1 MKVAVAQINPTIGD
15 IEGNAEKI
23 VQYANKAKEM
33 GSDLVVFPEMA
44 LTGYPPADLLL
55 RPSFVEKTVA
65 TLNEI
70 GRRTTAIPCIVGF
83 VDKNPLPEGKPLYNA
98 AAIIEEGQIQ
108 YITYKSHLPRYD
120 HFDQS
125 RYFEP
130 AVGISPTKFKDKR
143 IAITIG
149 EDLWDDESSGLAM
162 GFPKALLGDIQK
174 KKVELVINLIASPYA
189 VGLDHKR
196 VEILKKQ
203 ATTYKV
209 PIVMCNQVGGNDD
222 LVFDGSSVGVS
233 AAGEVIARGK
243 AFQEDLIFIDLVYGA
258 GDIHEE
264 DRPTNELVYRAVV
277 QGIRDFASKCGYSK
291 AAFLLNGTLDSAV
304 VAAAAAEA
312 LGKDNVIATAISG
325 DADARQVASTLGI
338 KVENPDATLASLL
351 GKGEPEL
358 QSRLNAAVLVGAAAK
373 SNALPLSTVNRTD
386 LYLTGDGSVG
396 LAPLGDVPRS
406 MLQAIA
412 QEVINRERGVIPA
425 SLLKGD
431 TAAADQAIQQ
441 LIDEGKPADEVAT
454 AGPEAQKILQ
464 RIEAAEFKRRQ
475 GPLTLRVVSNSLRP
489 ARRIPIGR
497 KR

>member
-23 VQYANKAKEM
+23 VQNANKAKEM
-33 GSDLVVFPEMA
+33 GSDLVIFPEMA
-44 LTGYPPADLLL
+44 LTGYPPTDLLL
-55 RPSFVEKTVA
+55 RASFVERAVA
-65 TLNEI
+65 ALSDI
-70 GRRTTAIPCIVGF
+70 GRRTTSIPCIVGF

-149 EDLWDDESSGLAM
+149 EDLWDDQSSGLSM

-189 VGLDHKR
+189 VGLDQKR

-203 ATTYKV
+203 ATTFKV
-209 PIVMCNQVGGNDD
+209 PIVMCNQVGGNDE

-264 DRPTNELVYRAVV
+264 DRSTNDLVYRAVV
-277 QGIRDFASKCGYSK
+277 QGIRDFAQKCGYTK
-291 AAFLLNGTLDSAV
+291 AAFLLSPSLDSAV
-304 VAAAAAEA
+304 VAAASAEA
-312 LGKDNVIATAISG
+312 LGKDNVIAVAISN
-325 DADARQVASTLGI
+325 DAEARQVASTLGI
-338 KVENPDATLASLL
+338 KVENPDSTLAGLL
-351 GKGEPEL
+351 GKGEADL
-358 QSRLNAAVLVGAAAK
+358 QARLQAAVLVGMAGK
-373 SNALPLSTVNRTD
+373 FQALPLSTVNRSD
-386 LYLTGDGSVG
+386 LYLNGDGGVG
-396 LAPLGDVPRS
+396 LAPLGDIPRS
-406 MLQAIA
+406 MLQAVA

-425 SLLKGD
+425 SMLKGD
-431 TAAADQAIQQ
+431 ASADPVIQQ
-441 LIDEGKPADEVAT
+441 FIDGADLPTDAVS
-454 AGPEAQKILQ
+454 QKI
-464 RIEAAEFKRRQ
+464 EATEFKRRQ
-475 GPLTLRVVSNSLRP
+475 RPMTLKVCSNLLRP
-489 ARRIPIGR
+489 ARQLPIAR